1 MQVPKRHL
9 PVVGVLG
16 LLVVAAAGGSI
27 AYYQYVHPPQT
38 ACGTHPVHRL
48 IFMNAIIEERGGFS
62 IFNAAILNQTS
73 LPAFSNTTGANL
85 TGLHFA
91 NYKTADNITLSA
103 SVDDTV
109 TVYVK
114 AISTNETGP
123 TPTQLSSATGHG
135 FDIGGGLN
143 MQVVNGTL
151 PTFNIPWGT
160 WYTVTFHVTQ
170 QGTGDYHCTQTCSA
184 RHPQMRG
191 GFSVGCGS

>member
-1 MQVPKRHL
+1 MQVPKRHI

-48 IFMNAIIEERGGFS
+48 IFMTAIIHERGSFN
-62 IFNAAILNQTS
+62 IFNAAILNQSS
-73 LPAFSNTTGANL
+73 LPTFSNTTGANL
-85 TGLHFA
+85 TRVHFID
-91 NYKTADNITLSA
+91 YKAADNSTLSA
-103 SVDDTV
+103 NIDDTV

-114 AISTNETGP
+114 AISTNETSAP
-123 TPTQLSSATGHG
+123 YTQLQSATGHG
-135 FDIGGGLN
+135 FDIGGLN
-143 MQVVNGTL
+143 VQVINGTA

-160 WYTVTFHVTQ
+160 WYTVTFQVTQ

-184 RHPQMRG
+184 EHPSMRG
-191 GFSVGCGS
+191 GFSSGCGS